1 VYALGRADLQV
12 EGRWMAAVLACGD
25 GDLLSHRSA
34 AALHGVLPSA
44 SSTIDVTIPRPAAL
58 SRPGIRVHRSAYV
71 SGADQS
77 AVRGVPCTSVP
88 RTLLDL
94 ATVVN
99 RTLLERACDQAEI
112 QRLVDWSTV
121 HHQLTTARGRRGV
134 RRLRAVLGTGERGNG
149 APRSDLE
156 QKFLALCRRAALPSP
171 AVNQWLAV
179 SGEEMQV
186 DFVWHGPRVVVE
198 TDGFR
203 THGTRRA
210 FREDRRRD
218 RLLGLEG
225 WRVVRFTWDDLTND
239 PEHVMRVVRD
249 LVRPALSSR

>member
-1 VYALGRADLQV
+1 
-12 EGRWMAAVLACGD
+12 M
-25 GDLLSHRSA
+25 H
-34 AALHGVLPSA
+34 
-44 SSTIDVTIPRPAAL
+44 
-58 SRPGIRVHRSAYV
+58 
-71 SGADQS
+71 
-77 AVRGVPCTSVP
+77 
-88 RTLLDL
+88 
-94 ATVVN
+94 
-99 RTLLERACDQAEI
+99 
-112 QRLVDWSTV
+112 
-121 HHQLTTARGRRGV
+121 
-134 RRLRAVLGTGERGNG
+134 
-149 APRSDLE
+149 
-156 QKFLALCRRAALPSP
+156 
-171 AVNQWLAV
+171 
-179 SGEEMQV
+179 V